1 MRPPPHAATS
11 APRNGGNGVIRGV
24 TRRRHAGSQFL
35 MLQNPHRSEP
45 RASRRLQ
52 DLGAG
57 PIGAEKT
64 RPTRHLQRHFHE
76 KTRPAC
82 QKTPILRCFE
92 RAGRTFSRTRR
103 DNVATLKRTTPLLA
117 PQQGTAETGITT
129 APEKCTKNTH
139 FSPAKAMVVS
149 IEARPAPAKA
159 MTVSIPHGNKQAKAT
174 MVSDNRAT
182 WPPGPGCG
190 ARRRRGLVFLKN
202 RMQFDWV
209 KIQQGLKTLRFQR

>member
-82 QKTPILRCFE
+82 QKTPNLSHCE
-92 RAGRTFSRTRR
+92 RAGRTFSRSRPHQTEQGEPFSRTRR
-103 DNVATLKRTTPLLA
+103 DNVATLKPTTPLLA
-117 PQQGTAETGITT
+117 PNKGALKPASPLRPKN
-129 APEKCTKNTH
+129 APKTPISH
-139 FSPAKAMVVS
+139 P
-149 IEARPAPAKA
+149 
-159 MTVSIPHGNKQAKAT
+159 Q
-174 MVSDNRAT
+174 
-182 WPPGPGCG
+182 
-190 ARRRRGLVFLKN
+190 RR
-202 RMQFDWV
+202 W
-209 KIQQGLKTLRFQR
+209 RFQWRLGRRPQR